1 LERQLVKLNIPDRQ
15 RWLVIIAGASVALLV
30 LEYWVRVPLTNLWQ
44 THAAE
49 IAKLQTSVTA
59 GRGTIARAA
68 QIERRWAD
76 MQANALPKDPA
87 QAEQEVISAFDRWG
101 RANNIELSSI
111 RPQWKRGGTDKYS
124 LLECRVDATG
134 TIPTLSHFI
143 YELERSPLALRVDAV
158 ELTSRDDS
166 GQKLTLGLIVSGL
179 RLSPLERK
187 LQ

>member
-1 LERQLVKLNIPDRQ
+1 MKLNIPDRQ
-15 RWLVIIAGASVALLV
+15 RTLVIITGAALGLLI

-44 THAAE
+44 AHATE
-49 IAKLQTSVTA
+49 IAKLQKNVAA
-59 GRGTIARAA
+59 GKYTIARAS

-76 MQANALPKDPA
+76 MQTNALPKDPA
-87 QAEQEVISAFDRWG
+87 QAEQDVISAFDRWG

-111 RPQWKRGGTDKYS
+111 RPQWKRGGTDRYS

-134 TIPTLSHFI
+134 TIPTLSRFM
-143 YELERSPLALRVDAV
+143 YELERSPLALRVDSI
-158 ELTSRDDS
+158 EMTSRDDS

>member
-1 LERQLVKLNIPDRQ
+1 MKLNIPDRQ
-15 RWLVIIAGASVALLV
+15 RWLVIITGGCLALLI

-44 THAAE
+44 AHAVE
-49 IAKLQTSVTA
+49 IAQLQKSVAA
-59 GRGTIARAA
+59 GKGTLTRAT

-76 MQANALPKDPA
+76 MQANALPRDPA
-87 QAEQEVISAFDRWG
+87 QAEQDLISAFDRWG

-124 LLECRVDATG
+124 LLECRIDATG
-134 TIPTLSHFI
+134 TIYTLSRFM
-143 YELERSPLALRVDAV
+143 YELERSPIALRVDSV
-158 ELTSRDDS
+158 ELTSRDES

>member
-1 LERQLVKLNIPDRQ
+1 MKLNIPDRQ
-15 RWLVIIAGASVALLV
+15 RTLVIITGVALGLLI

-44 THAAE
+44 SHAAE
-49 IAKLQTSVTA
+49 IAKLQKSVAA
-59 GRGTIARAA
+59 GKYTIARAS

-87 QAEQEVISAFDRWG
+87 QAEQDVISAFDRWG

-111 RPQWKRGGTDKYS
+111 RPQWKRGGTDRYS

-134 TIPTLSHFI
+134 TIPTLSRFI
-143 YELERSPLALRVDAV
+143 YELERSPLALRVDSI
-158 ELTSRDDS
+158 EMTSRDDS
-166 GQKLTLGLIVSGL
+166 GSKLTLGLIVSGL

>member
-1 LERQLVKLNIPDRQ
+1 MKLNIPDRQ
-15 RWLVIIAGASVALLV
+15 RTLVIITGVALGILI

-44 THAAE
+44 SHAAE
-49 IAKLQTSVTA
+49 IAKLQKSVAA
-59 GRGTIARAA
+59 GKYTIARAS

-101 RANNIELSSI
+101 RANNIDLSSI
-111 RPQWKRGGTDKYS
+111 RPQWKRGGTDRYS

-134 TIPTLSHFI
+134 TIPTLTRFI
-143 YELERSPLALRVDAV
+143 YELERSPMALRVDSI
-158 ELTSRDDS
+158 EMTSRDDS

-187 LQ
+187 QQ

>member
-1 LERQLVKLNIPDRQ
+1 MKLNIPDRQ
-15 RWLVIIAGASVALLV
+15 RTLVIVTSACVALLV
-30 LEYWVRVPLTNLWQ
+30 LEYWVRVPLTNLWRA
-44 THAAE
+44 HAVE
-49 IAKLQTSVTA
+49 IAKLQNSVTA
-59 GRGTIARAA
+59 GKATISRAT

-87 QAEQEVISAFDRWG
+87 QAEQDVISAFDRWG

-111 RPQWKRGGTDKYS
+111 RPQWKRGGTDRYS

-134 TIPTLSHFI
+134 TIPTLSRFV
-143 YELERSPLALRVDAV
+143 YELERSPLALRVDSI
-158 ELTSRDDS
+158 EMTSRDDS

-187 LQ
+187 QQ

>member
-1 LERQLVKLNIPDRQ
+1 MRLNMPDRQ
-15 RWLVIIAGASVALLV
+15 RRLVILTSACLALLV

-44 THAAE
+44 SHSAE
-49 IAKLQTSVTA
+49 IARLQKSVAA
-59 GRGTIARAA
+59 GRNTIARAA
-68 QIERRWAD
+68 QMQRRWAD
-76 MQANALPKDPA
+76 MQANALPKDSA
-87 QAEQEVISAFDRWG
+87 QAEQDVISAFDRWG

-134 TIPTLSHFI
+134 TIPTLSRFI
-143 YELERSPLALRVDAV
+143 YELERSPMALRVDTV
-158 ELTSRDDS
+158 ELSSRDDS

-187 LQ
+187 PQ

>member
-1 LERQLVKLNIPDRQ
+1 MKLNIPDRQ
-15 RWLVIIAGASVALLV
+15 RWLVIITSVCLGLLI
-30 LEYWVRVPLTNLWQ
+30 LEYWVRVPLTNLW
-44 THAAE
+44 HAHSVE
-49 IAKLQTSVTA
+49 IAKLEKSVAA
-59 GRGTIARAA
+59 GKGTLSRAD

-87 QAEQEVISAFDRWG
+87 QAEQDVISAFDRWG

-134 TIPTLSHFI
+134 TIPTLSRFM
-143 YELERSPLALRVDAV
+143 YELERSPIALRVDSV

-187 LQ
+187 QQ